1 MLNMI
6 DTQDKLK
13 NFSERQLITEMQQ
26 PTGSAPQFMVLSEIE
41 RRKRMR
47 QDVQRQEGL
56 MQPTVAQEAISGAGV
71 PQQGLAGLA
80 QSLAPKTDMTQNT
93 GVPNV
98 QAANLPAQPN
108 QPQRMAEGGVVR
120 MAEAGRIS
128 GGTISAIANLK
139 VVRPDLYEKYKD
151 DPETLALTAEYYL
164 TVAEDLEMTGLE
176 EVSATRE
183 NDLLKSVFSDP
194 TLGEIKEQRKRDD
207 ENFGESYALDQ
218 RARSLINRRKAELA
232 GNQGLFAEGAPVD
245 YITGNTSAGFGGSTV
260 QFPAADTPASNLPAG
275 LGAFTMPMASASP
288 IGSAET
294 GIRSPSGFGENPI
307 LMPSMD
313 AFSNSSIANAKADSD
328 RDNVRSY
335 LRGEGT
341 DSYNRP
347 AIIDAIDR
355 GNNADGDYTG
365 GDYSTTSDRVI
376 DDNLGAYDTL
386 FFPEAST
393 DAKMRSIAALNRR
406 AQKYM
411 QGDMYTPPEEI
422 YDLGPL
428 GRLKYEEASDE
439 EFDTVSNRLAEEA
452 AAAEAAKEN
461 ASLAAQD
468 AAADAPILAEIA
480 RQAETRRMSRINEI
494 PEKGYK
500 SIAQKKKEADFT
512 ANNPFIGEVI
522 DPIIETSIAGAGEV
536 GKSAANLFEYARGFG
551 PKARAER
558 ALEADFPQG
567 TEEGLAA
574 AAKANED
581 VEVRRSL
588 ERFDA
593 NKKILAEQDAAKGA
607 VAKGA
612 VAKDAGGG
620 GKGSGK
626 TSSGSGQGRIADLIA
641 DRKKQ
646 GDQDKWLALAQAGLS
661 LMTTGDV
668 GKAGQEGLAAL
679 QAQRAQMNKFD
690 TDMIKLESD
699 LVLNNARLDA
709 ARRSGAPK
717 AVPAAYLTDL
727 RKQMEAK
734 QEQLASLRPAE
745 EAGIFSSA
753 KDPDAALRIRLEN
766 ELQYLQGQVNLMYN
780 QQNLGG
786 TTSVPTRTKV

>member
-80 QSLAPKTDMTQNT
+80 QSLAPKTDMAQNT

-98 QAANLPAQPN
+98 QATNLPAQPN

-207 ENFGESYALDQ
+207 ENFGDGYALDQ
-218 RARSLINRRKAELA
+218 RARSLINQRKAELA
-232 GNQGLFAEGAPVD
+232 GNEGLFAEGAPVD

-260 QFPAADTPASNLPAG
+260 PFPAADTPASNLPAG

-294 GIRSPSGFGENPI
+294 GIRSPSGFGGNPM

-313 AFSNSSIANAKADSD
+313 AFPDSSIANAKADSD

-335 LRGEGT
+335 LRG
-341 DSYNRP
+341 DSLRVP

-365 GDYSTTSDRVI
+365 GDYRTTSDKVI
-376 DDNLGAYDTL
+376 DDSLGAYDTL
-386 FFPEAST
+386 FFPESANDS
-393 DAKMRSIAALNRR
+393 DESKSIAALNRR

-411 QGDMYTPPEEI
+411 QGDMYTPPKEI
-422 YDLGPL
+422 YDLSPL
-428 GRLKYEEASDE
+428 GRLKYEEASDK
-439 EFDTVSNRLAEEA
+439 EFDTVSNRLAKEA

-581 VEVRRSL
+581 FEASLIPTGTGTLDITSDQVKNTNRRI
-588 ERFDA
+588 RADA
-593 NKKILAEQDAAKGA
+593 K
-607 VAKGA
+607 
-612 VAKDAGGG
+612 AGGG

-626 TSSGSGQGRIADLIA
+626 TSSGSGSGQGRIADLIA

-679 QAQRAQMNKFD
+679 TAQRAQMNKFD

-717 AVPAAYLTDL
+717 AIPAGYLTDL
-727 RKQMEAK
+727 RKQMELK
-734 QEQLASLRPAE
+734 QIQLASLRPAE
-745 EAGIFSSA
+745 EAGIFSGA

-766 ELQYLQGQVNLMYN
+766 ELQSIQGQIDFMYSSRG
-780 QQNLGG
+780 L
-786 TTSVPTRTKV
+786 PTVSGNAQRTVV